1 MAVEVEGSHIDF
13 KKGRYTNMTVEVALV
28 ISVVS
33 VAFSIFF
40 GLKNSKRSDTKDIE
54 ERVKGDTR
62 INMKLDN
69 IAIVTQDIKSDIALV
84 KEETNSLN
92 SRVIK
97 VEESVK
103 QAHHR
108 INDFADRLNMKDGG

>member
-1 MAVEVEGSHIDF
+1 
-13 KKGRYTNMTVEVALV
+13 
-28 ISVVS
+28 
-33 VAFSIFF
+33 
-40 GLKNSKRSDTKDIE
+40 
-54 ERVKGDTR
+54 
-62 INMKLDN
+62 MKLDN